1 MKQNMKAYTAEDLKV
16 WKTLFER
23 QDVNLT
29 DKVCGEY
36 QNAIKNMSDV
46 LNANEIPDF
55 KKVNEWFKSSTEW
68 QIEVVPGLIPVDEFF
83 VLLAEK
89 KFCSSTW
96 LRTMK
101 QLDYL
106 EEPDMF
112 HDTFGHIPLLSDPIF
127 SKFMQRFGEIGVRNL
142 DNFDFLQQLQRLYWY
157 TIEFGM
163 IDINN
168 PKIYG
173 AGIISSFGETNRSI
187 SKKINKIVFDMDEI
201 LMKTFKTDEVQN
213 EYVCIDSFENL
224 FDSIINLD
232 KINLCQLG

>member
-23 QDVNLT
+23 QEVNLL
-29 DKVCGEY
+29 DKVCVEY
-36 QNAIKNMSDV
+36 RQAAKNMSDV

-68 QIEVVPGLIPVDEFF
+68 QIEVVPGLIPVDQFF

-163 IDINN
+163 INIDD

-187 SKKINKIVFDMDEI
+187 SKEIHKIAFDMDEI